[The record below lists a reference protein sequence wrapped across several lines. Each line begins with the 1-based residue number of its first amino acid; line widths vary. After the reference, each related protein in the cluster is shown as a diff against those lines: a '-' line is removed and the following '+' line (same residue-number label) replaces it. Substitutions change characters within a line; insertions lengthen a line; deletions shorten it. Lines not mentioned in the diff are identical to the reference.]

1 MLHVQFYRLSCC
13 NIGIIISSKNL
24 QRQNQM
30 YSLCQDLTLKELEK
44 RSWKAKLIETTYG
57 HGNKSPGK
65 YPQKKLQILGNR

>member
-1 MLHVQFYRLSCC
+1 
-13 NIGIIISSKNL
+13 
-24 QRQNQM
+24 M